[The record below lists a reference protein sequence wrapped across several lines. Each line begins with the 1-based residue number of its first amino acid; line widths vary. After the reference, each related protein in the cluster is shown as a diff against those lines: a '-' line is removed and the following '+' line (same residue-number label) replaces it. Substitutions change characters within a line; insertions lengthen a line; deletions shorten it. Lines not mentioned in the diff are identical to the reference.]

1 MRVIYEALKKAGGKT
16 DGDSLVA
23 AAKGLS
29 FESPRGPFLIDPETR
44 DIVQN
49 ISVRQVRKVGEGLRN
64 VVVDKVEK
72 VKDPGS
78 AGKK

>member
-1 MRVIYEALKKAGGKT
+1 
-16 DGDSLVA
+16 
-23 AAKGLS
+23 
-29 FESPRGPFLIDPETR
+29 
-44 DIVQN
+44 VQN
-49 ISVRQVRKVGEGLRN
+49 IYIRQVRKVDGGLRN